1 LVLPLSF
8 NKSFLFKLKVKNLIN
23 QVSRSQRLLIML
35 SMLNG
40 APKVDLMG
48 ARVRV
53 NVIMSDGPHER
64 ASLKYHFIVWD
75 HILDLPF
82 MPWDDEVLLL
92 K

>member
-8 NKSFLFKLKVKNLIN
+8 NKSFLFELNVKNLID
-23 QVSRSQRLLIML
+23 QVSRGLSLLIML
-35 SMLNG
+35 PILNG
-40 APKVDLMG
+40 APKVYFMS

-53 NVIMSDGPHER
+53 NIILSDCPHER
-64 ASLKYHFIVWD
+64 SSLKYHFIVWD